1 MNRGHEESNPI
12 ERIIRS
18 IRFHV
23 SVAMCVMSGVGGCCA
38 DRTIGGAGGG
48 DLVFVSGGNLILRDP
63 PGADDAGGKP
73 TVITIPGL
81 WVKRHEV
88 SVAEYL
94 EFCRESNRPP
104 AFTTLPSDDE
114 CPALVPHAE
123 AAAYAKYYG
132 GRLPTSLE
140 VRWILSRRGSRS
152 KYPWGE
158 DGQGIPDHYGN
169 VCGEEC
175 IGPEGYED
183 RSSVIQGYSDA
194 HRGVAPVGSYE
205 PDSFG
210 IHDLG
215 GNVSE
220 WCSDRGEVVLSGSSR
235 HVDRSEGWYVAGGDY
250 RSSLAYLRCEYRTCF
265 RGDEPYPVG
274 FRIVFPVKAQPP

>member
-140 VRWILSRRGSRS
+140 VRWILSRRGVEASTHGERMGRGSQTITAMYAVRS
-152 KYPWGE
+152 ALAPRGTKIGARLFRGTRMPIGEWRPWVHTN
-158 DGQGIPDHYGN
+158 QTP
-169 VCGEEC
+169 
-175 IGPEGYED
+175 
-183 RSSVIQGYSDA
+183 
-194 HRGVAPVGSYE
+194 
-205 PDSFG
+205 
-210 IHDLG
+210 
-215 GNVSE
+215 
-220 WCSDRGEVVLSGSSR
+220 SGSMTWAAMCQNGA
-235 HVDRSEGWYVAGGDY
+235 VIGGKW
-250 RSSLAYLRCEYRTCF
+250 S
-265 RGDEPYPVG
+265 
-274 FRIVFPVKAQPP
+274 